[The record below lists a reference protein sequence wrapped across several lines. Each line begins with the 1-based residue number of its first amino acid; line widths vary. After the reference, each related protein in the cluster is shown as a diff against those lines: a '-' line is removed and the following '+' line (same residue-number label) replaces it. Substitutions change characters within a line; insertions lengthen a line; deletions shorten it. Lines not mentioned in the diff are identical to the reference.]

1 MTLPTNP
8 DVIVVGA
15 GAAGLSAAQSL
26 RRDGFETVVLEAGD
40 YIGGRCVTDTS
51 SFSVPFDRGGSWLHS
66 APINPLAR
74 LAEQSGKVLHKSP
87 WRTSR
92 VHAFGR
98 ELSNDEVQSY
108 RDYEDELWP
117 TVNAAGAQGT
127 DQSVL
132 SAMPKGRWSDTAVH
146 YVAQMLGGDADVTS
160 AKDSFNYG
168 EVAGDWLIEGGL
180 GAFVKDL
187 HHDVP
192 VHLNCP
198 VTRIDFSGV
207 GVKVTTPQGTLQA
220 NHLVLTVST
229 GVLAAGTIEFVP
241 ALPASKFEA
250 VDMLPNGLLNK
261 VGIEFDPAWQEA
273 TQGQMTQYNL
283 SEDAF
288 CSLLFGFCD
297 ASLAVGFVAGR
308 FADELETQGAGAATD
323 YCLAGLRATFGNDVT
338 KHIRRTDETAWRRN
352 VNTIGSYSYAKPG
365 GADFR
370 KTLSEPLA
378 DRVFFAGEAT
388 MTNTYSTVH
397 GAFLSGKRAAEQ
409 IKAAQTGLGRNAND
423 STST

>member
-26 RRDGFETVVLEAGD
+26 RRDGFETVVLEAAD

-51 SFSVPFDRGGSWLHS
+51 TFSVPFDLGGSWLHS

-74 LAEQSGKVLHKSP
+74 LAEQSGKVLHKRP
-87 WRTSR
+87 WRSSR
-92 VHAFGR
+92 VHAFGHD
-98 ELSNDEVQSY
+98 LSDDQVQSY
-108 RDYEDELWP
+108 RDYEDKLWP
-117 TVNAAGAQGT
+117 TVNAAGAQGN
-127 DQSVL
+127 DQTIL
-132 SAMPKGRWSDTAVH
+132 SAMSTGRWSDTAVH
-146 YVAQMLGGDADVTS
+146 SVAQMLGADADVTS
-160 AKDSFNYG
+160 AKDSFNYADA
-168 EVAGDWLIEGGL
+168 EGDWLIADGL
-180 GAFVKDL
+180 GAFIKDL
-187 HHDVP
+187 HNDVP
-192 VHLNCP
+192 VHINCP
-198 VTRIDFSGV
+198 VTHIDFSGA

-220 NHLVLTVST
+220 NYLVLTVST

-241 ALPASKFEA
+241 ALPASKMA
-250 VDMLPNGLLNK
+250 ALDMLPNGLLNK
-261 VGIEFDPAWQEA
+261 VGIEFDSAWREA
-273 TQGQMTQYNL
+273 AQGQMAHYNS

-297 ASLAVGFVAGR
+297 TSLAVGFVAGR
-308 FADELETQGAGAATD
+308 FADELEMQGEGAATD

-352 VNTIGSYSYAKPG
+352 INTVGSYSYAKLG

-397 GAFLSGKRAAEQ
+397 GAFLSGKRAADQ
-409 IKAAQTGLGRNAND
+409 IKSTQTGLGRKSND
-423 STST
+423 RTPT